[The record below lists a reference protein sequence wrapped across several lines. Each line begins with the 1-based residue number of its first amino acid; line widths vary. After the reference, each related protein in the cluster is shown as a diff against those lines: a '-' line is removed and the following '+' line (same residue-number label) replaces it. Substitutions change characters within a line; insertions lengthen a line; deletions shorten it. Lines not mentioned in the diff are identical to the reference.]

1 MERGP
6 FLTDKIQKA
15 FGRFVE
21 VALHTDGQAPGLI
34 EHSRRNRRYQSK
46 RFHTVALPYY
56 VLADPSGEK
65 IYWKRGG
72 VLSAEEFLAALQSVP
87 QPPPRH

>member
-6 FLTDKIQKA
+6 FLTEKIQKA
-15 FGRFVE
+15 FHRFVE
-21 VALHTDGQAPGLI
+21 VALHTDGQAPNLI
-34 EHSRRNRRYQSK
+34 EHSKRNRRYQSK

-65 IYWKRGG
+65 VYWKHGG
-72 VLSAEEFLAALQSVP
+72 ALSAEGFLAALRSVP
-87 QPPPRH
+87 QPTHR